1 MSEVKLTRQEV
12 IRNLRKMFRFNYTLA
27 PDEVFRTAI
36 RAVQLAP
43 DDLFKK
49 ENDHPWDTSKR
60 GVGGSVENSITQN
73 DENTQ
78 KHYGFRKKY

>member
-1 MSEVKLTRQEV
+1 MNEVKLTRKEV
-12 IRNLRKMFRFNYTLA
+12 IIELRNMFKVNYTLA

-49 ENDHPWDTSKR
+49 EGDPDA
-60 GVGGSVENSITQN
+60 
-73 DENTQ
+73 
-78 KHYGFRKKY
+78 